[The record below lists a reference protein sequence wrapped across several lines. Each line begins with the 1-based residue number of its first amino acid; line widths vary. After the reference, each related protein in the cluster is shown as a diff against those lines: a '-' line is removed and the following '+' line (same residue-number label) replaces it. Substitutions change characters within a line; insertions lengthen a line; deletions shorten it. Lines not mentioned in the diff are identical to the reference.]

1 VCSLVI
7 LGILASSAP
16 AWAQQPQTR
25 MRNGKLAFAGLIT
38 VVVGGALMTPV
49 GDTYDVLG
57 DQYCVTTYAVDAG
70 KCSVGSAQRQVGLIV
85 MATGGVMLGVGLSR
99 VKVYPTRKGAGVA
112 YSVNW

>member
-1 VCSLVI
+1 
-7 LGILASSAP
+7 
-16 AWAQQPQTR
+16 
-25 MRNGKLAFAGLIT
+25 
-38 VVVGGALMTPV
+38 
-49 GDTYDVLG
+49 
-57 DQYCVTTYAVDAG
+57 VTTYAVDAG